1 MQKLTTALAT
11 PELIGRTVLDPTLGG
26 RFAVTEVV
34 PEQGGVVVAL
44 LVTTTSDNYIRG
56 ESFEIFLGDHGQ
68 IYATNDFLVEA

>member
-11 PELIGRTVLDPTLGG
+11 SELIGRTVLDPRLGG

-34 PEQGGVVVAL
+34 PEQGGAVVAL
-44 LVTTTSDNYIRG
+44 LVTATSDNYVRG

-68 IYATNDFLVEA
+68 VYATDDFLVEA